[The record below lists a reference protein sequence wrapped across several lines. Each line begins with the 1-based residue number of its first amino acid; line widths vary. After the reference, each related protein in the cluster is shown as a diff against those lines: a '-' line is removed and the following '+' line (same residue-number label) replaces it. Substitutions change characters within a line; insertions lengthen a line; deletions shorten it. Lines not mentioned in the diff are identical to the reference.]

1 MMRQDIIS
9 DPHSAGAR
17 VAVSCRALG
26 IPDDTASL
34 RQDQAR

>member
-1 MMRQDIIS
+1 MSRRDIIS
-9 DPHSAGAR
+9 DPHSARAR

-34 RQDQAR
+34 RRDQAR